1 VYNAFF
7 AHGGSCL
14 SGTATQ
20 PSLNLYQLRRTCGT
34 CSLSELC
41 LPMGLQPSD
50 MQRLEELVTS
60 RGPVNEGEHLF
71 RIGDPLRALYA
82 VRGGFFKSY
91 LVESNGREQVL
102 GFHLPG
108 ELIGL
113 DAIWPEKHQCNAV
126 ALNTASVCE
135 LPYAGITDLGRQVPG
150 LQHSML
156 RLLSK
161 ELALSH
167 SLAGDYS
174 AEERLAGFLLSLSS
188 RMRARGYSE
197 THLTL
202 AMSRRDIANYL
213 RLATE
218 TVSRV
223 FSRFEQDGLVSVDRR
238 EVTLRDPEKLR
249 QLGLCFSA
257 SW

>member
-1 VYNAFF
+1 L
-7 AHGGSCL
+7 G
-14 SGTATQ
+14 GTATQ
-20 PSLNLYQLRRTCGT
+20 SPLNLYQLRRTCST

-41 LPMGLQPSD
+41 LPMGLLRSD
-50 MQRLEELVTS
+50 MQRLEELITP

-71 RIGDPLRALYA
+71 RIGDPLRVLYA

-91 LVESNGREQVL
+91 LVEPNGREQVL

-113 DAIWPEKHQCNAV
+113 DAIWPERHQCNAV

-135 LPYAGITDLGRQVPG
+135 LPYAQLTDLSRQVPG

-167 SLAGDYS
+167 SLAGDFS
-174 AEERLAGFLLSLSS
+174 AEERIAGFLMSISS
-188 RMRARGYSE
+188 RMKVRGYSE

-202 AMSRRDIANYL
+202 SMSRRDVANYL

-223 FSRFEQDGLVSVDRR
+223 FSRFEQDGLVTVDRR
-238 EVTLRDPEKLR
+238 EVTLRDMEKLGK
-249 QLGLCFSA
+249 LGRCLSID
-257 SW
+257 

>member
-1 VYNAFF
+1 MNALR
-7 AHGGSCL
+7 ARGL
-14 SGTATQ
+14 SLSDPAASPQ
-20 PSLNLYQLRRTCGT
+20 LSLYQLRRTCGS

-41 LPMGLQPSD
+41 LPMGLLRED
-50 MQRLEELVTS
+50 MQRLEQLIKT
-60 RGPVNEGEHLF
+60 RGPVQEGEHLF
-71 RIGDPLRALYA
+71 RIGDPLRVLYA
-82 VRGGFFKSY
+82 VRGGFFKTY
-91 LVESNGREQVL
+91 VVEQSGREQVL

-135 LPYAGITDLGRQVPG
+135 LPYTQITDLSRQVPG
-150 LQHSML
+150 LQNSML

-167 SLAGDYS
+167 SLAGDFT
-174 AEERLAGFLLSLSS
+174 AEERIAGFLLSLSS
-188 RMRARGYSE
+188 RMKLRGYSE

-202 AMSRRDIANYL
+202 AMSRRDLANYL

-223 FSRFEQDGLVSVDRR
+223 FSRFEKEKLLSVDRR
-238 EVTLRDPEKLR
+238 EVTVRDPVKLAR
-249 QLGLCFSA
+249 LGRCMSID
-257 SW
+257 

>member
-1 VYNAFF
+1 M
-7 AHGGSCL
+7 G
-14 SGTATQ
+14 GTAT
-20 PSLNLYQLRRTCGT
+20 PTPLNLYQLRRTCGS

-41 LPMGLQPSD
+41 LPMGLATGD
-50 MQRLEELVTS
+50 IQRLEELVAP

-71 RIGDPLRALYA
+71 RIGDPLRVLYA

-91 LVESNGREQVL
+91 LVETNGREQVL

-113 DAIWPEKHQCNAV
+113 DAIWPEKHQCNAI
-126 ALNTASVCE
+126 ALTTASVCE
-135 LPYAGITDLGRQVPG
+135 LPYGQITELGRQVPG

-167 SLAGDYS
+167 SLAGDFS
-174 AEERLAGFLLSLSS
+174 AEERVAGFLLSLSS
-188 RMRARGYSE
+188 RMKARGYSE
-197 THLTL
+197 SFLTL

-238 EVTLRDPEKLR
+238 EVRLRDPEKLGE
-249 QLGLCFSA
+249 LGRCFSA
-257 SW
+257 GW

>member
-1 VYNAFF
+1 MPLWLGDFR
-7 AHGGSCL
+7 L
-14 SGTATQ
+14 SGTAT
-20 PSLNLYQLRRTCGT
+20 PSPLNLYELRRSCSS
-34 CSLSELC
+34 CSLAELC
-41 LPMGLQPSD
+41 LPMGLAISD
-50 MQRLEELVTS
+50 IQRLEQLIAP
-60 RGPVNEGEHLF
+60 RGPVNEGDHLF
-71 RIGDPLRALYA
+71 RIGDPLRVLYA

-91 LVESNGREQVL
+91 MVEANGREQVL

-135 LPYAGITDLGRQVPG
+135 LPYGQLTDLGRQVPG

-161 ELALSH
+161 ELAISH
-167 SLAGDYS
+167 ALAGDFS
-174 AEERLAGFLLSLSS
+174 AEERVAGFLVSLSS
-188 RMRARGYSE
+188 RMKARGHSE
-197 THLTL
+197 SNLLL

-223 FSRFEQDGLVSVDRR
+223 FSRFEENGLVSVDRR
-238 EVTLRDPEKLR
+238 EVTLLDLDKL
-249 QLGLCFSA
+249 GEMGSCFADIS
-257 SW
+257 

>member
-1 VYNAFF
+1 M
-7 AHGGSCL
+7 
-14 SGTATQ
+14 SGAATQ
-20 PSLNLYQLRRTCGT
+20 PQLNLYELRRTCGT

-41 LPMGLQPSD
+41 LPMGLPRD
-50 MQRLEELVTS
+50 DLERLEQLIKS
-60 RGPVNEGEHLF
+60 RGPVGEGEHLF
-71 RIGDPLRALYA
+71 RIGDPLRVLYA
-82 VRGGFFKSY
+82 VRGGFFKTY
-91 LVESNGREQVL
+91 VVEQNGREQVL

-113 DAIWPEKHQCNAV
+113 DAIWPQKHQCNAV

-135 LPYAGITDLGRQVPG
+135 LPFAQITELSRQLPG

-156 RLLSK
+156 RLLSR

-167 SLAGDYS
+167 ALAGDFT
-174 AEERLAGFLLSLSS
+174 AEERIAGFLVSLSS
-188 RMRARGYSE
+188 RMKMRGYSE

-202 AMSRRDIANYL
+202 AMSRRDLANYL

-223 FSRFEQDGLVSVDRR
+223 FSRFEKEELLSVDRR
-238 EVTLRDPEKLR
+238 EVTLRDQEKLAKLSR
-249 QLGLCFSA
+249 FL
-257 SW
+257 

>member
-1 VYNAFF
+1 
-7 AHGGSCL
+7 L
-14 SGTATQ
+14 SGTGPVPQ
-20 PSLNLYQLRRTCGT
+20 LNLYQLRRTCGT

-41 LPMGLQPSD
+41 LPMGLPHDD
-50 MQRLEELVTS
+50 MRRLEALIAP
-60 RGPVNEGEHLF
+60 RGPIEEGEHLF
-71 RIGDPLRALYA
+71 RFGDPLRALFA

-91 LVESNGREQVL
+91 LVEHNGREQVL

-113 DAIWPEKHQCNAV
+113 DAIWPQKHQCNAM
-126 ALNTASVCE
+126 ALSTATVCE
-135 LPYAGITDLGRQVPG
+135 LPYGAISYLSQQLPG
-150 LQHSML
+150 LQQSML

-167 SLAGDYS
+167 SLAGDFT
-174 AEERLAGFLLSLSS
+174 AEERVAGFLLSLAS
-188 RMRARGYSE
+188 RMKLRGCSE

-202 AMSRRDIANYL
+202 AMSRRDLANYL

-223 FSRFEQDGLVSVDRR
+223 FSRFEQEGLVSVDRR
-238 EVTLRDPEKLR
+238 KVTLQNPEALAR
-249 QLGLCFSA
+249 LGRCPSID
-257 SW
+257 

>member
-1 VYNAFF
+1 MASI
-7 AHGGSCL
+7 AS
-14 SGTATQ
+14 Q
-20 PSLNLYQLRRTCGT
+20 PALNLYQLRRSCST

-41 LPMGLQPSD
+41 LPMGLAPGD
-50 MQRLEELVTS
+50 MQRLEVLVTQ

-71 RIGDPLRALYA
+71 RIGDPLADIYA
-82 VRGGFFKSY
+82 VRGGYFKSY

-113 DAIWPEKHQCNAV
+113 DAIWPERHQCNAV
-126 ALNTASVCE
+126 ALNTGSVCAM
-135 LPYAGITDLGRQVPG
+135 PYARVADLSREVPG
-150 LQHSML
+150 LQSSML

-167 SLAGDYS
+167 SLAGDFS
-174 AEERLAGFLLSLSS
+174 AEQRVAGFLLSLSS
-188 RMRARGYSE
+188 RLKARGHSP
-197 THLTL
+197 TQLTL

-223 FSRFEQDGLVSVDRR
+223 ISRFEADGLVSVDRR
-238 EVTLRDPEKLR
+238 EVRLLDMNR
-249 QLGLCFSA
+249 LGELGHCFSTG
-257 SW
+257 W

>member
-1 VYNAFF
+1 M
-7 AHGGSCL
+7 
-14 SGTATQ
+14 SGTTN
-20 PSLNLYQLRRTCGT
+20 PLPLNLYQLRRSCST

-41 LPMGLQPSD
+41 LPMGLPAGD
-50 MQRLEELVTS
+50 MHRLEELVKS

-71 RIGDPLRALYA
+71 RVGDPLRDIYA

-113 DAIWPEKHQCNAV
+113 DAIWPERHQCNAV

-135 LPYAGITDLGRQVPG
+135 LPYVEVAELGRQVPG

-167 SLAGDYS
+167 SLAGDFS
-174 AEERLAGFLLSLSS
+174 AEERIAGFLLSLSS
-188 RMRARGYSE
+188 RMKARGHSE

-223 FSRFEQDGLVSVDRR
+223 FSRFEEEGLVSVDRR
-238 EVTLRDPEKLR
+238 EVTLRDMERLNKL
-249 QLGLCFSA
+249 GHCFSA
-257 SW
+257 GW

>member
-1 VYNAFF
+1 
-7 AHGGSCL
+7 
-14 SGTATQ
+14 
-20 PSLNLYQLRRTCGT
+20 
-34 CSLSELC
+34 
-41 LPMGLQPSD
+41 MGLPRDD
-50 MQRLEELVTS
+50 MQRLEELIKP
-60 RGPVNEGEHLF
+60 RGPVGEGEHLF
-71 RIGDPLRALYA
+71 RVGDPLRVLYA
-82 VRGGFFKSY
+82 VRGGFFKTY
-91 LVESNGREQVL
+91 VVEQSGREQVL

-135 LPYAGITDLGRQVPG
+135 LPYTQITDLSRQMPG
-150 LQHSML
+150 LHHSLL

-167 SLAGDYS
+167 SLAGDFT
-174 AEERLAGFLLSLSS
+174 AEERIAGFLLSLSS
-188 RMRARGYSE
+188 RMKLRGYSE

-202 AMSRRDIANYL
+202 SMSRRDLANYL

-223 FSRFEQDGLVSVDRR
+223 FTRFEKEKLVSVNRR
-238 EVTLRDPEKLR
+238 EVTLRDPEKLAR
-249 QLGLCFSA
+249 FGRCLSID
-257 SW
+257 

>member
-1 VYNAFF
+1 MNALH
-7 AHGGSCL
+7 ARGRSL
-14 SGTATQ
+14 SEPATSPQ
-20 PSLNLYQLRRTCGT
+20 LSLYQLRRTCGT

-41 LPMGLQPSD
+41 LPMGLQRDD
-50 MQRLEELVTS
+50 MQRLEELVRP
-60 RGPVNEGEHLF
+60 RGPVGEGEYLF
-71 RIGDPLRALYA
+71 RIGDPLRVLYA
-82 VRGGFFKSY
+82 VRGGFFKTY
-91 LVESNGREQVL
+91 VVEQSGREQVL

-135 LPYAGITDLGRQVPG
+135 LPYSQITDLSRQVPG
-150 LQHSML
+150 LQHSLL

-167 SLAGDYS
+167 SLAGDFS
-174 AEERLAGFLLSLSS
+174 AEERIAGFLLSLSS
-188 RMRARGYSE
+188 RMKVRGHSE

-223 FSRFEQDGLVSVDRR
+223 FARFEMEKLLTVDRR
-238 EVTLRDPEKLR
+238 EVTIREPQKLAL
-249 QLGLCFSA
+249 LGRCLSA
-257 SW
+257 N

>member
-1 VYNAFF
+1 MLFF
-7 AHGGSCL
+7 EARRTRL
-14 SGTATQ
+14 SGTAT
-20 PSLNLYQLRRTCGT
+20 PSPLNLYQLRRTCST

-41 LPMGLQPSD
+41 LPMGLESGD
-50 MQRLEELVTS
+50 MQRLEELVAL
-60 RGPVNEGEHLF
+60 RGPVNEGDHLF
-71 RIGDPLRALYA
+71 RVGDPLRVLYA

-91 LVESNGREQVL
+91 LVEANGREQVL

-113 DAIWPEKHQCNAV
+113 DAIWPEQHQCNAV

-135 LPYAGITDLGRQVPG
+135 LPYAGLSDLGRQVPG

-174 AEERLAGFLLSLSS
+174 AEERVAGFLLSLSS
-188 RMRARGYSE
+188 RMKARGHSE

-238 EVTLRDPEKLR
+238 EVMLRDLEKLGQIGR
-249 QLGLCFSA
+249 CFTVG
-257 SW
+257 

>member
-1 VYNAFF
+1 M
-7 AHGGSCL
+7 GSTRTD
-14 SGTATQ
+14 ST
-20 PSLNLYQLRRTCGT
+20 LNLYELRRSCST

-41 LPMGLQPSD
+41 LPMGLPRSD
-50 MQRLEELVTS
+50 MLRLEELVEH

-71 RIGDPLRALYA
+71 RVGDPLRVLYA

-91 LVESNGREQVL
+91 LIEPNGREQVL

-135 LPYAGITDLGRQVPG
+135 LPYAAITDLGRQIPG

-161 ELALSH
+161 ELGLSH
-167 SLAGDYS
+167 ALAGDFS
-174 AEERLAGFLLSLSS
+174 AEERIAGFLLSLSS
-188 RMRARGYSE
+188 RMKARGHSE

-223 FSRFEQDGLVSVDRR
+223 FSRFEQDGFVSVDRR
-238 EVTLRDPEKLR
+238 EVMLRDLDKLGA
-249 QLGLCFSA
+249 LGRCFS
-257 SW
+257 SSG

>member
-1 VYNAFF
+1 
-7 AHGGSCL
+7 
-14 SGTATQ
+14 
-20 PSLNLYQLRRTCGT
+20 
-34 CSLSELC
+34 
-41 LPMGLQPSD
+41 MGLTAGD
-50 MQRLEELVTS
+50 IHRLEELVAP

-71 RIGDPLRALYA
+71 RIGDPLRVLYA

-91 LVESNGREQVL
+91 MVEANGREQVL

-126 ALNTASVCE
+126 ALNTASVCKM
-135 LPYAGITDLGRQVPG
+135 PYGQITELGRQVPG

-161 ELALSH
+161 ELAVSH
-167 SLAGDYS
+167 ALAGDFS
-174 AEERLAGFLLSLSS
+174 AEERVAGFLMSLSS
-188 RMRARGYSE
+188 RLKARGHSE
-197 THLTL
+197 TSLTL

-223 FSRFEQDGLVSVDRR
+223 FSRFEEDGLVSVDRR
-238 EVTLRDPEKLR
+238 EVLLQDIERLNKL
-249 QLGLCFSA
+249 GHCFSA
-257 SW
+257 GR

>member
-1 VYNAFF
+1 M
-7 AHGGSCL
+7 

-20 PSLNLYQLRRTCGT
+20 TPLNLYQLRRTCGT
-34 CSLSELC
+34 CSLAELC
-41 LPMGLQPSD
+41 LPMGLAAGD
-50 MQRLEELVTS
+50 MQRLEELITP

-71 RIGDPLRALYA
+71 RIGDPLRVLYA

-126 ALNTASVCE
+126 ALSTASVCE

-167 SLAGDYS
+167 SLAGDFS
-174 AEERLAGFLLSLSS
+174 AEERIAGFLLSLSS
-188 RMRARGYSE
+188 RMKARGHSE
-197 THLTL
+197 TELTL

-223 FSRFEQDGLVSVDRR
+223 FSRFEEDGLVAVDRR
-238 EVTLRDPEKLR
+238 EVMLRDLGKLGE
-249 QLGLCFSA
+249 LGRCFSA
-257 SW
+257 SG

>member
-1 VYNAFF
+1 
-7 AHGGSCL
+7 
-14 SGTATQ
+14 
-20 PSLNLYQLRRTCGT
+20 
-34 CSLSELC
+34 
-41 LPMGLQPSD
+41 MGLPRDD
-50 MQRLEELVTS
+50 MQRLEELITP

-71 RIGDPLRALYA
+71 RVGDPLRVLYA
-82 VRGGFFKSY
+82 VRGGSFKTY
-91 LVESNGREQVL
+91 LVDPTGREQVL
-102 GFHLPG
+102 GFNLPG

-135 LPYAGITDLGRQVPG
+135 LPYAEMTNLSSQVPG

-167 SLAGDYS
+167 SLAGDFT
-174 AEERLAGFLLSLSS
+174 AEERIAGFLMSISS
-188 RMRARGYSE
+188 RMMLRGYSE

-202 AMSRRDIANYL
+202 SMSRRDIANYL

-223 FSRFEQDGLVSVDRR
+223 FARFAQDGLIKVDRR
-238 EVTLRDPEKLR
+238 EITLRDMEKLGK
-249 QLGLCFSA
+249 LGRCLSIV
-257 SW
+257 

>member
-1 VYNAFF
+1 LA
-7 AHGGSCL
+7 
-14 SGTATQ
+14 GTTT
-20 PSLNLYQLRRTCGT
+20 PSPLNLYQLRRSCST

-41 LPMGLQPSD
+41 LPMGLLPGEVR
-50 MQRLEELVTS
+50 RLEELVTS
-60 RGPVNEGEHLF
+60 RGPINEGEHLF
-71 RIGDPLRALYA
+71 RIGDPLRVIYA
-82 VRGGFFKSY
+82 VRGGYFKSY
-91 LVESNGREQVL
+91 LVEPNGREQVL

-113 DAIWPEKHQCNAV
+113 DAIWPERHQCNGV

-135 LPYAGITDLGRQVPG
+135 LPYAKVAELGREVPG

-167 SLAGDYS
+167 ALAGDFS
-174 AEERLAGFLLSLSS
+174 AEERIAGFLLSLSS
-188 RMRARGYSE
+188 RMKARGHSE
-197 THLTL
+197 TNLTL

-218 TVSRV
+218 TVSRA
-223 FSRFEQDGLVSVDRR
+223 FTRFEQDGLVSVDRR
-238 EVTLRDPEKLR
+238 EVTLKDMERLNKL
-249 QLGLCFSA
+249 GHCFSA
-257 SW
+257 NW

>member
-1 VYNAFF
+1 M
-7 AHGGSCL
+7 
-14 SGTATQ
+14 SGTATRSQ
-20 PSLNLYQLRRTCGT
+20 LNLYQLRRTCGT
-34 CSLSELC
+34 CTLSELC
-41 LPMGLQPSD
+41 LPMGMPRDD
-50 MQRLEELVTS
+50 MRRLEELIVP
-60 RGPVNEGEHLF
+60 RGPIGEGEHLF
-71 RIGDPLRALYA
+71 RIGEPFRALYA
-82 VRGGFFKSY
+82 VRGGFFKTY
-91 LVESNGREQVL
+91 LVEQSGREQVL

-113 DAIWPEKHQCNAV
+113 DAIWPQKHQCSAV

-135 LPYAGITDLGRQVPG
+135 LPYAQITNLSQQLPG

-167 SLAGDYS
+167 SLAGDFT
-174 AEERLAGFLLSLSS
+174 AEERIAGFLTSLAT
-188 RMRARGYSE
+188 RMKVRGFSE

-202 AMSRRDIANYL
+202 SMSRRDLANYL

-223 FSRFEQDGLVSVDRR
+223 FSRFEKEGLITVDRR
-238 EVTLRDPEKLR
+238 EVTLRDPEKLAR
-249 QLGLCFSA
+249 FGNCLSID
-257 SW
+257 

>member
-1 VYNAFF
+1 M
-7 AHGGSCL
+7 G
-14 SGTATQ
+14 GTAT
-20 PSLNLYQLRRTCGT
+20 PTPLNLYQLRRTCGT

-41 LPMGLQPSD
+41 LPMGLASSD
-50 MQRLEELVTS
+50 IQRLEELVTP
-60 RGPVNEGEHLF
+60 RGPVHESEHLF
-71 RIGDPLRALYA
+71 RVGDPLRVLYA

-91 LVESNGREQVL
+91 LVEANGREQVL

-135 LPYAGITDLGRQVPG
+135 LPYDQITELGRQVPG

-167 SLAGDYS
+167 SLAGDFS
-174 AEERLAGFLLSLSS
+174 AEERVAGFLLSLSS
-188 RMRARGYSE
+188 RMKARGYSE
-197 THLTL
+197 SLLTL

-238 EVTLRDPEKLR
+238 EVTLRDPERLG
-249 QLGLCFSA
+249 QLGRCFSA

>member
-1 VYNAFF
+1 M
-7 AHGGSCL
+7 
-14 SGTATQ
+14 SGTAT
-20 PSLNLYQLRRTCGT
+20 PSPLNLYQLRRSCSS

-41 LPMGLQPSD
+41 LPMGLAAGD
-50 MQRLEELVTS
+50 IQRLEDLVAP

-71 RIGDPLRALYA
+71 RIGDPLRVLYA
-82 VRGGFFKSY
+82 VRGGYFKSY
-91 LVESNGREQVL
+91 MVEANGREQVL

-135 LPYAGITDLGRQVPG
+135 LPYGQLTDLGRQVPG

-161 ELALSH
+161 ELAISH
-167 SLAGDYS
+167 ALAGDFS
-174 AEERLAGFLLSLSS
+174 AEERVAGFLLSLSS
-188 RMRARGYSE
+188 RMKARGHSE
-197 THLTL
+197 TQLTL

-223 FSRFEQDGLVSVDRR
+223 FSRFEEDGLVSVDRR
-238 EVTLRDPEKLR
+238 EVTVQDVGRLKEVGR
-249 QLGLCFSA
+249 CFSTNG
-257 SW
+257 

>member
-1 VYNAFF
+1 M
-7 AHGGSCL
+7 
-14 SGTATQ
+14 SGTATLS
-20 PSLNLYQLRRTCGT
+20 PLNLYQLRRSCST

-41 LPMGLQPSD
+41 LPMGLLPGD
-50 MQRLEELVTS
+50 IQRLEELVTS

-71 RIGDPLRALYA
+71 RVGDPLRDIYA
-82 VRGGFFKSY
+82 VRGGYFKSY

-113 DAIWPEKHQCNAV
+113 DAIWPERHQCNAV

-135 LPYAGITDLGRQVPG
+135 LPYAKVADLGRQVPG
-150 LQHSML
+150 LQNSML

-167 SLAGDYS
+167 SLAGDFS
-174 AEERLAGFLLSLSS
+174 AEERIAGFLLSLSS
-188 RMRARGYSE
+188 RMKARGHSE

-223 FSRFEQDGLVSVDRR
+223 FSRFEEDGLVSVDRR
-238 EVTLRDPEKLR
+238 EVMLRDVQRLNKL
-249 QLGLCFSA
+249 GHCFSA
-257 SW
+257 GW